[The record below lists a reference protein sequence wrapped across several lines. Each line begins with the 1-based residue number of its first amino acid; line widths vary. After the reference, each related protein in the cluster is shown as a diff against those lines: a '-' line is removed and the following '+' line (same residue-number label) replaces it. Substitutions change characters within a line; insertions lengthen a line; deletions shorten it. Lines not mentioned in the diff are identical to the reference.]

1 MPVAVDVLARLVL
14 SAVFALAA
22 VTKLADRQGTRRAA
36 IDFGAPEPLAAAL
49 SRLLPIA
56 ELTVAIL
63 LLPASTALAG
73 ALGALGLLLLFSAAI
88 AFNLSRGRAPDCH
101 CFGQLASAP
110 AGPGTQAGVAALAVA
125 GNLTGS
131 DVSAYGWVGAM
142 DGSGPVLLAL
152 AAGAALL
159 AAGATAYLSLLRRY
173 GRALVRLDRAE
184 RMLAE
189 AGLAIPETAPAKR
202 VGLEPGTPA
211 PEFDALP
218 EMLAPGLPLLL
229 IFASPGCGACETLL
243 PQVAEWQTQHAGRV
257 TVAIASH
264 ADPEQVD
271 AEAAEFG
278 LSRVLVDERQE
289 LYRAFEASGTPS
301 ALLIAPDG
309 SVASHVAS
317 GREPIEALVA
327 SVVDARGAPV
337 GAPVPDLELPSLE
350 GESVNLADLTG
361 QETLLLFWSPD
372 CGHCR
377 AMHDQ
382 LLAREADADGSSPRL
397 VIVSSGEEAKTRADG
412 FTSTVLLDE
421 YFEAGK
427 ELGIRGTPMGV
438 LLGAD
443 GRIAS
448 GVAAGARAI
457 LTLLGDRSDEQM
469 RELAPADLQATRRT
483 SNGGATMAPAPSS
496 KARMRAT

>member
-14 SAVFALAA
+14 SAVFAVAA
-22 VTKLADRQGTRRAA
+22 VTKLADREGTRQAA

-88 AFNLSRGRAPDCH
+88 AFNLSGGRAPDCH
-101 CFGQLASAP
+101 CFGQLGSAP
-110 AGPGTQAGVAALAVA
+110 AGPGTLARNAALAGVAALAVA

-159 AAGATAYLSLLRRY
+159 AAGAAAYLSLLRRY
-173 GRALVRLDRAE
+173 GRTLVQLDRAE

-264 ADPEQVD
+264 AEPEQVD

-337 GAPVPDLELPSLE
+337 GEPVPDLELPSLE
-350 GESVNLADLTG
+350 GESVNLADLAG

-382 LLAREADADGSSPRL
+382 LLAREADADGSSLRL
-397 VIVSSGEEAKTRADG
+397 VIVSSGEEAKVRAER
-412 FTSTVLLDE
+412 FSSTVLLDE
-421 YFEAGK
+421 YFEAGE
-427 ELGIRGTPMGV
+427 ELGIRGTPMAV

-448 GVAAGARAI
+448 GLAAGAKAVF
-457 LTLLGDRSDEQM
+457 D
-469 RELAPADLQATRRT
+469 LAETRTAADPQATRRT
-483 SNGGATMAPAPSS
+483 SNGGAIRAPAPSS
-496 KARMRAT
+496 STRIRAT